1 VRRDARSRNQCWRG
15 GCCSAAIRLIRGP
28 YTCAIDVVEFYE
40 THPINEEQ
48 ILVALAARG
57 VDLETLRPEDLFD
70 LDQDHYGGLEAVDA
84 LAALARIQPDSRV
97 LDVCCGIGGPARY
110 LAHRYGCRVTGIDL
124 TATRVESALRLS
136 AMVGLAGRVRFV
148 CGDAARLPFEGLS
161 FDACIGQEAFVHISD
176 KSALLGEC
184 RRVLRHDGRLAFT
197 DWIAEALTGT
207 ERARL
212 AETIAARDIES
223 RDGYRTRLAAAG
235 FVDVEDE
242 SLSVAWAAI
251 LRDRLEMYRGLESET
266 VARFGR
272 EHHERYVANYAFFVE
287 LVENGVL
294 GGARFEAT
302 AR

>member
-1 VRRDARSRNQCWRG
+1 
-15 GCCSAAIRLIRGP
+15 
-28 YTCAIDVVEFYE
+28 
-40 THPINEEQ
+40 
-48 ILVALAARG
+48 
-57 VDLETLRPEDLFD
+57 
-70 LDQDHYGGLEAVDA
+70 
-84 LAALARIQPDSRV
+84 
-97 LDVCCGIGGPARY
+97 
-110 LAHRYGCRVTGIDL
+110 
-124 TATRVESALRLS
+124 
-136 AMVGLAGRVRFV
+136 M
-148 CGDAARLPFEGLS
+148 
-161 FDACIGQEAFVHISD
+161 HISD

-287 LVENGVL
+287 LVEDGVL
-294 GGARFEAT
+294 GAPASRPPHADPARPVIAQLAATGTGAAHTRRSSSKLHERGLAFRDVDQLPRQLARRGTRKRFVLTHDGVVPAQRQISPLDSELE
-302 AR
+302 